1 MEEKDYLRIA
11 KKYSEKEWN
20 FDIVLPA
27 GEEDGWHYF
36 SCTRKGRPRYSNI
49 PEVVRVNTRGKAED
63 FGDINFRMKV
73 YYRAMDR
80 ADSSKA

>member
-1 MEEKDYLRIA
+1 MEDKDYLRIA
-11 KKYSEKEWN
+11 KKYSGKGWK
-20 FDIVLPA
+20 FDKVLPA
-27 GEEDGWHYF
+27 GVEIVWHYF
-36 SCTRKGRPRYSNI
+36 SCTRKGVRRYSNI